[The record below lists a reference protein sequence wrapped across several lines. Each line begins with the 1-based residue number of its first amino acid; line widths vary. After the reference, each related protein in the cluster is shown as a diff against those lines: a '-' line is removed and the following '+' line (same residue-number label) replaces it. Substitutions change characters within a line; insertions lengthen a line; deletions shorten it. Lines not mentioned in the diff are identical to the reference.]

1 MKDCLIA
8 MAKYNRQAN
17 EAMCVI
23 LKSADKEKIGNDC
36 GTFYHSALGALGHI
50 AAAEAIWLKR
60 FASFGAY
67 APLEKSKTLGM
78 EMDAIKAKIAV
89 DLSEAASLLDELDVV
104 LLEYVEALSDAE
116 LSKTV
121 QYKNTRGD
129 VFEKAYWQTIL
140 HALTHG
146 IHHRG
151 EVSAMLDIQGIKN
164 DFSGFTSYKY

>member
-23 LKSADKEKIGNDC
+23 LKSADKEKIGKDC

-50 AAAEAIWLKR
+50 AAAEAVWLKR

-78 EMDAIKAKIAV
+78 EMDAIKARIAV

-164 DFSGFTSYKY
+164 DFSGFTSYTY